1 MAQIRADEISRVLR
15 EEIKKYEA
23 ETGSVISVGDAIARM
38 LVKTGGGR
46 RVAIN
51 QHPTSNIQHPVS
63 NIRF

>member
-15 EEIKKYEA
+15 EEIKNYEA
-23 ETGSVISVGDAIARM
+23 GTGSVVSVGDGIART

-51 QHPTSNIQHPVS
+51 QHPTSNIRFSTS